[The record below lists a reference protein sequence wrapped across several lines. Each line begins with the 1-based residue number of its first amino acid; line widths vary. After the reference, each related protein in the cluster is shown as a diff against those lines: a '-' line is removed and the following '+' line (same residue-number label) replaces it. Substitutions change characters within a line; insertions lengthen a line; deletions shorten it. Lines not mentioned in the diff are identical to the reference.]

1 MTLTTLKFEAIKVG
15 DQLPSR
21 DHTATSAQLFMYNAV
36 IWNSH
41 RIHYDQAYAVDQ
53 EGYPG
58 LVIDGPLQGDWLC
71 QVVTD
76 WIGEQAALA
85 SFGYA
90 NRKVAFLGETMT
102 AGGEVETVDLEKREI
117 TVKLFLKNQ
126 QDEVTIPGQ
135 AVVRFG

>member
-1 MTLTTLKFEAIKVG
+1 MNHETIKFEQIKVG
-15 DQLPSR
+15 DPLPTR
-21 DHTATSAQLFMYNAV
+21 AHTSTSAQLFMYNAV

-58 LVIDGPLQGDWLC
+58 LVIDGPLQGDWIC

-76 WIGEQAALA
+76 WMGEQGILA

-90 NRKVAFLGETMT
+90 NRQVAFLGETMT
-102 AGGEVETVDLEKREI
+102 AGGAVEEINEESRE
-117 TVKLFLKNQ
+117 VKLSLYLKNEKG
-126 QDEVTIPGQ
+126 EVTIPGH
-135 AVVRFG
+135 ALVRFG

>member
-1 MTLTTLKFEAIKVG
+1 VTLEILKFDDIKVG
-15 DQLPSR
+15 DQLPAR

-41 RIHYDQAYAVDQ
+41 RIHYDQAYAIDQ

-76 WIGEQAALA
+76 WMGDQATLA

-102 AGGEVETVDLEKREI
+102 AGGQVEEKSDDTREVILR
-117 TVKLFLKNQ
+117 LYLKNEKG
-126 QDEVTIPGQ
+126 EVTIPGH
-135 AVVRFG
+135 ALVRFG